1 MLLQQFVGSSL
12 INRLPTN
19 HVQMIMKAI
28 IVSAVIHFLLMMQAK
43 ARYRSLI
50 MQPQWLMKRKMRRTL
65 ITIFVCLLIWLL
77 IKSVWLF

>member
-19 HVQMIMKAI
+19 YVQMMMAI
-28 IVSAVIHFLLMMQAK
+28 TVSAVIHFLLMMQAK

-50 MQPQWLMKRKMRRTL
+50 MQLQWLMKRKMRRTL
-65 ITIFVCLLIWLL
+65 ISILVLPTNMVTNQKRLI
-77 IKSVWLF
+77 I